1 MWLLTYRRQVKM
13 HWTGR
18 GFLLVHPVNA
28 TANLSHINVDG
39 VIAAWVCAQ
48 FSCVSFVSVSVCA
61 HNNCIG
67 YQARSTIAISILTH
81 DKNDPRRCKLSYS
94 RRNVHSLE
102 MQIGADFSYVF
113 LQSMLRVP
121 NSLLVYK
128 IWNASLYLFKSYRAC
143 PEF

>member
-61 HNNCIG
+61 HDNCIG
-67 YQARSTIAISILTH
+67 YQARSTKLGTDVELGLTPMAITQQ
-81 DKNDPRRCKLSYS
+81 
-94 RRNVHSLE
+94 V
-102 MQIGADFSYVF
+102 IGHTVSK
-113 LQSMLRVP
+113 
-121 NSLLVYK
+121 SLLTCSDFY
-128 IWNASLYLFKSYRAC
+128 YLR
-143 PEF
+143 